1 MNTLELDI
9 EERETLNSGRRNIT
23 TKSDHIK
30 TKYCCEL
37 ISKKFEIITL
47 ILLILILGLQVFK
60 IIYPALSEE
69 TKKEVSE
76 SILRNI
82 KKLTSKIF
90 NETNLEKNTTMIT
103 ENNTNEE
110 QVENKNFEELN
121 NSSNFNINDKIM
133 KNNEIEENIII

>member
-47 ILLILILGLQVFK
+47 ILLIIILGLQVFK

-69 TKKEVSE
+69 TKKEESE
-76 SILRNI
+76 SIIRKI
-82 KKLTSKIF
+82 KKI
-90 NETNLEKNTTMIT
+90 
-103 ENNTNEE
+103 
-110 QVENKNFEELN
+110 Q
-121 NSSNFNINDKIM
+121 M
-133 KNNEIEENIII
+133 KNKSKTRILKN